1 MKPVRL
7 EKVNGQFFM
16 SQEDVEE
23 LRRGLRIMSVT
34 HSNQLAKIRKAW
46 TSAKQYEISMVSDMI
61 EMFFPDTHKEKA
73 LRMLRTIQRD
83 LNKALEVNNDIPHNW
98 NEEKTQ

>member
-1 MKPVRL
+1 MT
-7 EKVNGQFFM
+7 M
-16 SQEDVEE
+16 E
-23 LRRGLRIMSVT
+23 LDDLKSKLRIMSVNN
-34 HSNQLAKIRKAW
+34 SNQLAKIRKTW

-83 LNKALEVNNDIPHNW
+83 LNKALEVNND
-98 NEEKTQ
+98 

>member
-1 MKPVRL
+1 MT
-7 EKVNGQFFM
+7 M
-16 SQEDVEE
+16 E
-23 LRRGLRIMSVT
+23 LDDLKSKLRIMSVNN
-34 HSNQLAKIRKAW
+34 SNQLAKIRKTW

-83 LNKALEVNNDIPHNW
+83 LNKALEVKND
-98 NEEKTQ
+98 

>member
-1 MKPVRL
+1 MT
-7 EKVNGQFFM
+7 M
-16 SQEDVEE
+16 E
-23 LRRGLRIMSVT
+23 LDDLKSKLRIMSVNN
-34 HSNQLAKIRKAW
+34 SNQLAEIRKTW

-83 LNKALEVNNDIPHNW
+83 LNKALEVKND
-98 NEEKTQ
+98 

>member
-1 MKPVRL
+1 MTI
-7 EKVNGQFFM
+7 
-16 SQEDVEE
+16 E
-23 LRRGLRIMSVT
+23 LDDLKSKLRIMSVNN
-34 HSNQLAKIRKAW
+34 SNQLAKIRKTW

-83 LNKALEVNNDIPHNW
+83 LNKALEVNNDIPANW
-98 NEEKTQ
+98 NEEKIQ

>member
-1 MKPVRL
+1 MT
-7 EKVNGQFFM
+7 M
-16 SQEDVEE
+16 E
-23 LRRGLRIMSVT
+23 LDDLKSKLRIMSVT
-34 HSNQLAKIRKAW
+34 NSNQLAKIRKTW

-83 LNKALEVNNDIPHNW
+83 LNKALQVNNDIPANW

>member
-1 MKPVRL
+1 MT
-7 EKVNGQFFM
+7 M
-16 SQEDVEE
+16 E
-23 LRRGLRIMSVT
+23 LDDLKSKLRIMSVNN
-34 HSNQLAKIRKAW
+34 SNQLAEIRKTW

-83 LNKALEVNNDIPHNW
+83 LNKALEVNND
-98 NEEKTQ
+98 

>member
-1 MKPVRL
+1 M
-7 EKVNGQFFM
+7 
-16 SQEDVEE
+16 E
-23 LRRGLRIMSVT
+23 LDDLKSKLRIMSVNN
-34 HSNQLAKIRKAW
+34 SNQLAKIRKTW

>member
-1 MKPVRL
+1 MT
-7 EKVNGQFFM
+7 M
-16 SQEDVEE
+16 E
-23 LRRGLRIMSVT
+23 LDDLKSKLRIMSVNN
-34 HSNQLAKIRKAW
+34 SNQLAEIRKTW

-83 LNKALEVNNDIPHNW
+83 LNKALEVNNDIPANW
-98 NEEKTQ
+98 NEEAR